1 MNEGNYL
8 VNSLV
13 TFNKSIK
20 NKFQSNQVESD
31 TIINDVY
38 SNIISIRYHL
48 KDQTSNII
56 GVLIFFEEINY
67 PQDRKKLVSEI
78 EIQTSISEIVAE
90 MAHQIRNPLTILY
103 GFVQYLKNELSR
115 TKQFEYIN
123 IILEEMNSINAL
135 VKQWT
140 DFSLPLKQYKV
151 PTYLNR
157 LIERALLLVKVLYPT
172 KNLDFTLLLNQQ
184 LSMIRL
190 NDELIKQ
197 VLINIIINAVQ
208 ASKEKGEIIISTH
221 MSIDQKYQVI
231 RIKDHGTA
239 IRSEIMQ
246 NIFMPFFT
254 TKQTGTG
261 LGLAIV
267 KKIIALH
274 QGIILIQNNENNIGV
289 TVEIAL
295 PNNRIQN

>member
-78 EIQTSISEIVAE
+78 ELQTSIAEMVAE

-135 VKQWT
+135 IKQWT
-140 DFSLPLKQYKV
+140 DFSLPLKQYEV

-197 VLINIIINAVQ
+197 VLINVIINAVQ

-239 IRSEIMQ
+239 IKSEIMQ

-295 PNNRIQN
+295 PSNTIQN

>member
-78 EIQTSISEIVAE
+78 ELQTSIAEIVAE

-151 PTYLNR
+151 LTYLNR
-157 LIERALLLVKVLYPT
+157 LIERALLLVKALYPT

-221 MSIDQKYQVI
+221 MSIDQKYQVM

>member
-78 EIQTSISEIVAE
+78 ELQTSIAEMVAE

-151 PTYLNR
+151 LTYLNR
-157 LIERALLLVKVLYPT
+157 LIERALLLVKALYPT

-221 MSIDQKYQVI
+221 MSIDQKYQVM

>member
-78 EIQTSISEIVAE
+78 ELQTSIAEMVAE

-135 VKQWT
+135 IKQWT
-140 DFSLPLKQYKV
+140 DFSLPLKQYEV

-197 VLINIIINAVQ
+197 VLINVIINAVQ

-221 MSIDQKYQVI
+221 MSIDQKYQVM

-239 IRSEIMQ
+239 IKSEIMQ

-295 PNNRIQN
+295 PSNTIQN